1 MGVVV
6 RGVAR
11 GWPVA
16 VVQFLKSGA
25 WRTGEE
31 SAFAVD
37 AAAVEIAQSGAHSL
51 VLTEDGRVLSF
62 GDNESG
68 QGNTGGW
75 KLWP

>member
-1 MGVVV
+1 MAKPTPKTTS
-6 RGVAR
+6 R
-11 GWPVA
+11 
-16 VVQFLKSGA
+16 SMD
-25 WRTGEE
+25 
-31 SAFAVD
+31 SAVD

>member
-1 MGVVV
+1 MSAGEDALLGLTSDGRVLSYT
-6 RGVAR
+6 
-11 GWPVA
+11 
-16 VVQFLKSGA
+16 F
-25 WRTGEE
+25 RTGEE
-31 SAFAVD
+31 SALAVD

-51 VLTEDGRVLSF
+51 VLTVDGRVLSF